1 MTTINVR
8 PFQRLAARMILAGC
22 FLLLAAGGAS
32 SQYSAPGNA
41 PPAVTKVG
49 GTAPDFTLQDFKG
62 ERFTLSS
69 SMKEKTVVL
78 WFTNLCEGCQS
89 VIPDVKVLKSEYE
102 KKGVE
107 FVAVSVLGKDRKT
120 VENVMK
126 ENKVNFRF
134 LYDPDG
140 KATASYAGRFV
151 EATCPLKNIYVIKKG
166 GAIAFMSHLPGVDGR
181 ELVSQID
188 KTLGG
193 KAK

>member
-1 MTTINVR
+1 MTTINVNA
-8 PFQRLAARMILAGC
+8 FHQRAARTILPV
-22 FLLLAAGGAS
+22 FLLLLATGAAY
-32 SQYSAPGNA
+32 SQRAAPGNA

-49 GTAPDFTLQDFKG
+49 GVAPDFTLQDFSGK
-62 ERFTLSS
+62 RFTLSS

-89 VIPDVKVLKSEYE
+89 VVPDVKTLKSQYE

-107 FVAVSVLGKDRKT
+107 FVAVSVLGKDRET
-120 VENVMK
+120 VESVMK
-126 ENKVNFRF
+126 ENNVNFRF

-151 EATCPLKNIYVIKKG
+151 EATCPLKNIYVIRKG
-166 GAIAFMSHLPGVDGR
+166 GTIAFMSHLPGVDGR
-181 ELVSQID
+181 ELIAQID
-188 KTLGG
+188 KTLGD

>member
-1 MTTINVR
+1 MTTINVK
-8 PFQRLAARMILAGC
+8 PFYQHPGLMLLAGC
-22 FLLLAAGGAS
+22 VMLLAAGGAK
-32 SQYSAPGNA
+32 SQPAAPGNA

-62 ERFTLSS
+62 GRFTLSS
-69 SMKEKTVVL
+69 SMKENTVVL

-89 VIPDVKVLKSEYE
+89 VIPDVKLLKSEYE

-107 FVAVSVLGKDRKT
+107 FVAVSVLGKDRET

-126 ENKVNFRF
+126 KNGVNFRF

-166 GAIAFMSHLPGVDGR
+166 GTIAFMSHLPGVDGR

-188 KTLGG
+188 KTLAA

>member
-8 PFQRLAARMILAGC
+8 PFHRLTGRLFLAVS
-22 FLLLAAGGAS
+22 FVLLTAVALYAQSA
-32 SQYSAPGNA
+32 APGNA

-49 GTAPDFTLQDFKG
+49 GKAPDFTLQDFKG
-62 ERFTLSS
+62 GKFTLSS

-126 ENKVNFRF
+126 ENGVNFRF

-140 KATASYAGRFV
+140 SATASYAGRFV
-151 EATCPLKNIYVIKKG
+151 EATCPLKNIYVIGKG
-166 GAIAFMSHLPGVDGR
+166 GTIAFMSHLPGVDGR

-188 KTLGG
+188 KTLAS